1 MDLRF
6 ISELFCTGYYD
17 LKDPAYQNEISQRDL
32 IHFKYG
38 QVNESTLTPCQGYAG
53 FTQFWTGFTNA
64 PSNP

>member
-6 ISELFCTGYYD
+6 ISGFFCTGYKD
-17 LKDPAYQNEISQRDL
+17 LKDPVYQNEISQRDL

-53 FTQFWTGFTNA
+53 FTRF
-64 PSNP
+64 